1 MERHALPSHCHGIDF
16 YTVCG
21 IIYII
26 KLNIRIRSRYELR
39 PDWLRQRAEIM
50 KKKSETQGSLY
61 KFSSFVVKARWVF
74 IALFLAAVIVC
85 AVFIPGIDV
94 KYDLSSYMPEDS
106 NTNIALEL
114 LKEQFDDKGM
124 AYVMVKGID
133 EQKAQELSAE
143 IANIDGVNIVN
154 YIPESNY
161 NAESK
166 AALYT
171 VILDDY
177 DSTEGAFS
185 AIESIITALDNGGYE
200 NYLTGQSAYSYFTRM
215 ETENSMLTIG
225 IVIVVAILLILLFTS
240 RTYFELVPMLLVF
253 GVSVLLNMGTN
264 AIFPGISYISNLITI
279 VLQLAL
285 SLDYSIILL
294 HRFMEER
301 QRYAD
306 VKQALSVA
314 LSKGI
319 VEILSSS
326 LTTIA
331 GLLSLALMSLPI
343 GVEIG
348 LALAKGI
355 VASLISVIFLMP
367 AILSFSDKPLKKTEH
382 KSFVPKVTR
391 PAKAILKARKVIVPV
406 FLVIVIL
413 SGVGQGF
420 NTYSFNYNGGSMIV
434 SGQTAIKEAGF
445 GTLNTL
451 VLVVPRGDIDKEKQ
465 LIADITLDGGEFDK
479 DGIVND
485 TNINAIAYTQMYGVG
500 FADELGKDEILSSL
514 TPLLGSMDLSG
525 MGITTDNISDMIGI
539 LFDDCYRAQNGLE
552 EGAAVPEGAKLM
564 VADLLDYMTDDIGTD
579 VTALLGGKLFN
590 ALQEA
595 GVEINVG
602 DFLQGDNFATAQTF
616 YSVLSQIRFGID
628 NLRSDDYSRITFTLD
643 AGVED
648 EEVFALL
655 DRLYAGLGDYYEEF
669 YLTGESVAC
678 YDMASYFTTDNMV
691 VCLCSLGFILVILL
705 FTFRNF
711 SLPVILAL
719 AIQGGIWINFVIPF
733 LAGNSVSFIGYLII
747 TAIQMG
753 ATIDYAI
760 VLTNRYRTTKHLYP
774 DRFTAMAEAENAV
787 FSTIITSGSILTIT
801 GFALGIA
808 ASGVVSQL
816 GILLGIGTLASILI
830 VLFILP
836 SLLLVTEKI
845 VDKTNFPKLRKKAA
859 QTAEEGAD
867 DLAES
872 AETETDAKNADA
884 AVFDIDNPAEATP
897 DIAQTTEGGLADDE
911 SNDGSDSGDSEKNQ
925 SE

>member
-1 MERHALPSHCHGIDF
+1 MPCKRGRNF
-16 YTVCG
+16 
-21 IIYII
+21 
-26 KLNIRIRSRYELR
+26 
-39 PDWLRQRAEIM
+39 M
-50 KKKSETQGSLY
+50 KVKSQTQGALY
-61 KFSSFVVKARWVF
+61 KFSGFVVRARWVF
-74 IALFLAAVIVC
+74 IALFLVAIIIC
-85 AVFIPGIDV
+85 AVFIPQIDV
-94 KYDLSSYMPEDS
+94 KYDLSSYMPEES
-106 NTNIALEL
+106 NTNISLQL

-124 AYVMVKGID
+124 AYVMVKGIEED
-133 EQKAQELSAE
+133 TATALSAE
-143 IANIDGVNIVN
+143 IAGIDGVNIVN

-161 NAESK
+161 NAQSK

-177 DSTEGAFS
+177 DSTEGAFA
-185 AIESIITALDNGGYE
+185 AIEGIIDTLDGGGYE
-200 NYLTGQSAYSYFTRM
+200 NYLTGQSAYSYYTRL
-215 ETENSMLTIG
+215 ETEDSMLKIG
-225 IVIVVAILLILLFTS
+225 VVIVVAILLILLFTS
-240 RTYFELVPMLLVF
+240 RTYFELVPMLAVF
-253 GVSVLLNMGTN
+253 GVSVLINMGTN

-301 QRYAD
+301 QVYAD
-306 VKQALSVA
+306 VKQALSAA

-367 AILSFSDKPLKKTEH
+367 ALLSFSDKPLRKTEH
-382 KSFVPKVTR
+382 KSFVPTVTK
-391 PAKAILKARKVIVPV
+391 PAKAILKARKIIVPV

-420 NTYSFNYNGGSMIV
+420 NTYSFNYNAGSMIV
-434 SGQTAIKEAGF
+434 EGQTAIQDAGF

-451 VLVVPRGDIDKEKQ
+451 VVVVPRGDIDKEKQ
-465 LIADITLDGGEFDK
+465 LIADITADGGKFDK
-479 DGIVND
+479 DGIVNN

-500 FADELGKDEILSSL
+500 FADNLTKEEIQTSLGS
-514 TPLLGSMDLSG
+514 LLGSMELSD
-525 MGITTDNISDMIGI
+525 MGITSENVSDMIGI
-539 LFDDCYRAQNGLE
+539 LFDDCYRVQHGLAE
-552 EGAAVPEGAKLM
+552 NAAADAKVM
-564 VADLLDYMTDDIGTD
+564 VADLLDYMTDDIGSSITD
-579 VTALLGGKLFN
+579 LMSSKLFS
-590 ALQEA
+590 ALNQA
-595 GVEINVG
+595 GVTINPF
-602 DFLQGDNFATAQTF
+602 DFLQGDKLAAAESF
-616 YSVLSQIRFGID
+616 YSVLTQVRFGID
-628 NLRSDDYSRITFTLD
+628 NLRSEEYSRITLTLD

-648 EEVFALL
+648 EEVFSLL
-655 DRLYAGLGDYYEEF
+655 DRLYAGMDEYYSEF

-678 YDMASYFTTDNMV
+678 YDMAGYFTTDNMI

-733 LAGNSVSFIGYLII
+733 LAGNSVTFIGYLII

-774 DRFTAMAEAENAV
+774 DRFTAMAESENAV

-808 ASGVVSQL
+808 ASGVVAQL

-836 SLLLVTEKI
+836 SLLLVTEGI
-845 VDKTNFPKLRKKAA
+845 ADRTNFPKRKRKK
-859 QTAEEGAD
+859 
-867 DLAES
+867 S
-872 AETETDAKNADA
+872 
-884 AVFDIDNPAEATP
+884 
-897 DIAQTTEGGLADDE
+897 
-911 SNDGSDSGDSEKNQ
+911 
-925 SE
+925 

>member
-1 MERHALPSHCHGIDF
+1 
-16 YTVCG
+16 
-21 IIYII
+21 
-26 KLNIRIRSRYELR
+26 
-39 PDWLRQRAEIM
+39 M
-50 KKKSETQGSLY
+50 KEKSETQGALY
-61 KFSSFVVKARWVF
+61 NFSSFVVKARWAF
-74 IALFLAAVIVC
+74 IALFLVAVIVC
-85 AVFIPGIDV
+85 AVFIPSIDV

-106 NTNIALEL
+106 NTNIALQL

-133 EQKAQELSAE
+133 EREATEISAQLAG
-143 IANIDGVNIVN
+143 IDCVNMVN
-154 YIPESNY
+154 FIPDSNY

-177 DSTEGAFS
+177 DSTEGAFA
-185 AIESIITALDNGGYE
+185 AIENIINTLNESGRE
-200 NYLTGQSAYSYFTRM
+200 NYLTGQSAYSYYTRL
-215 ETENSMLTIG
+215 ETEDSMLKIG

-240 RTYFELVPMLLVF
+240 RTYFELVPMLAVF

-264 AIFPGISYISNLITI
+264 AIFLGISYISNLITI

-301 QRYAD
+301 QKYCD

-355 VASLISVIFLMP
+355 VASLVSVIFLMP
-367 AILSFSDKPLKKTEH
+367 ALLSFSDKPLKKTEH
-382 KSFVPKVTR
+382 KTFVPTVTK
-391 PAKAILKARKVIVPV
+391 PAKAILKARKIIVPI
-406 FLVIVIL
+406 FLAIVIL

-420 NTYSFNYNGGSMIV
+420 NTYSFNYNSGSMIV
-434 SGQTAIKEAGF
+434 SGQTAIKDAGF

-451 VLVVPRGDIDKEKQ
+451 VLVVPRGDTDKEKQ
-465 LIADITLDGGEFDK
+465 LIADITQDGGKFDK

-485 TNINAIAYTQMYGVG
+485 TAVNAIAYTQMYGVG
-500 FADELGKDEILSSL
+500 FADTLTKEEILSSL
-514 TPLLGSMDLSG
+514 TPLLGGMDLSG
-525 MGITTDNISDMIGI
+525 IGITQENIGDMIGI
-539 LFDDCYRAQNGLE
+539 LFDDCYRAQNAVS
-552 EGAAVPEGAKLM
+552 EGEAVPAGAKLM
-564 VADLLDYMTDDIGTD
+564 VADLLDYMTDDIGSGITS
-579 VTALLGGKLFN
+579 LMSSKLFN
-590 ALQEA
+590 ALKQA
-595 GVEINVG
+595 GVEINPL
-602 DFLQGDNFATAQTF
+602 DFAQGGKLETAMSF

-628 NLRSDDYSRITFTLD
+628 NLRSAEYSRITFTLD
-643 AGVED
+643 TGVED
-648 EEVFALL
+648 EKAFALL
-655 DRLYAGLGDYYEEF
+655 DRLYAGLGEYYEEF

-678 YDMASYFTTDNMV
+678 YDMAEYFTTDNMV

-719 AIQGGIWINFVIPF
+719 AIQGGIWINFAIPF
-733 LAGNSVSFIGYLII
+733 LAGNSVTFIGYLII

-760 VLTNRYRTTKHLYP
+760 VLTNRYRTTRHLYP
-774 DRFTAMAEAENAV
+774 ERYTAMAESENAV

-808 ASGVVSQL
+808 ASGVVAQL

-836 SLLLVTEKI
+836 SMLLVTESWRIRLTSPNCANARQRRKI
-845 VDKTNFPKLRKKAA
+845 RAKALTKA
-859 QTAEEGAD
+859 RR
-867 DLAES
+867 
-872 AETETDAKNADA
+872 
-884 AVFDIDNPAEATP
+884 I
-897 DIAQTTEGGLADDE
+897 
-911 SNDGSDSGDSEKNQ
+911 
-925 SE
+925 

>member
-1 MERHALPSHCHGIDF
+1 
-16 YTVCG
+16 
-21 IIYII
+21 
-26 KLNIRIRSRYELR
+26 
-39 PDWLRQRAEIM
+39 M
-50 KKKSETQGSLY
+50 KEKSETQGALY
-61 KFSSFVVKARWVF
+61 NFSSFVVKARWAF
-74 IALFLAAVIVC
+74 IALFLVAVIVC
-85 AVFIPGIDV
+85 AVFIPSIDV

-106 NTNIALEL
+106 NTNIALQL

-124 AYVMVKGID
+124 AYVMVKGVD
-133 EQKAQELSAE
+133 EREATEISAQLAG
-143 IANIDGVNIVN
+143 IDGVNMVN
-154 YIPESNY
+154 FIPDSNY

-177 DSTEGAFS
+177 DSTEGAFA
-185 AIESIITALDNGGYE
+185 AIENIINTLNEGGRE
-200 NYLTGQSAYSYFTRM
+200 NYLTGQSAYSYYTRL
-215 ETENSMLTIG
+215 ETEDSMLKIG

-240 RTYFELVPMLLVF
+240 RTYFELVPMLAVF

-301 QRYAD
+301 QKYCD

-355 VASLISVIFLMP
+355 VASLVSVIFLMP
-367 AILSFSDKPLKKTEH
+367 ALLSFSDKPLKKTEH
-382 KSFVPKVTR
+382 KTFVPTVTK
-391 PAKAILKARKVIVPV
+391 PAKAILKARKIIVPI
-406 FLVIVIL
+406 FLAIVIL

-420 NTYSFNYNGGSMIV
+420 NTYSFNYNSGSMIV
-434 SGQTAIKEAGF
+434 SGQTAIKDAGF

-451 VLVVPRGDIDKEKQ
+451 VLVVPRGDTDKEKQ
-465 LIADITLDGGEFDK
+465 LIADITQDGGKFDK

-485 TNINAIAYTQMYGVG
+485 TAVNAIAYTQMYGVG
-500 FADELGKDEILSSL
+500 FADTLTKDEILSSL
-514 TPLLGSMDLSG
+514 TPLLGGMDLSG
-525 MGITTDNISDMIGI
+525 IGITQENIGDMIGI
-539 LFDDCYRAQNGLE
+539 LFDECYRAQNAVS
-552 EGAAVPEGAKLM
+552 EGEAVPAGAKLM
-564 VADLLDYMTDDIGTD
+564 VADLLDYMTDDIGSDITS
-579 VTALLGGKLFN
+579 LMSSKLFN
-590 ALQEA
+590 VLKQA
-595 GVEINVG
+595 GVEINPL
-602 DFLQGDNFATAQTF
+602 DFAQGENLETAKSF

-628 NLRSDDYSRITFTLD
+628 NLRSAEYSRITFTLD
-643 AGVED
+643 TGVED
-648 EEVFALL
+648 EKAFALL
-655 DRLYAGLGDYYEEF
+655 DRLYAGLGEYYEEF

-678 YDMASYFTTDNMV
+678 YDMAEYFTTDNMV

-719 AIQGGIWINFVIPF
+719 AIQGGIWINFAIPF
-733 LAGNSVSFIGYLII
+733 LAGNSVTFIGYLII

-760 VLTNRYRTTKHLYP
+760 VLTNRYRTTRHLYP
-774 DRFTAMAEAENAV
+774 DRYTAMAESENAV

-808 ASGVVSQL
+808 ASGVVAQL

-836 SLLLVTEKI
+836 SMLLVTEKLT
-845 VDKTNFPKLRKKAA
+845 DKTNFPKLRKRKAA
-859 QTAEEGAD
+859 ENAGENIDA
-867 DLAES
+867 S
-872 AETETDAKNADA
+872 AENIGETDENEQC
-884 AVFDIDNPAEATP
+884 AVQGDRPL
-897 DIAQTTEGGLADDE
+897 DIA
-911 SNDGSDSGDSEKNQ
+911 DSGGDNLKDFPPKE
-925 SE
+925 

>member
-1 MERHALPSHCHGIDF
+1 
-16 YTVCG
+16 
-21 IIYII
+21 
-26 KLNIRIRSRYELR
+26 
-39 PDWLRQRAEIM
+39 M
-50 KKKSETQGSLY
+50 KEKSETQGALY
-61 KFSSFVVKARWVF
+61 NFSSFVVKARWAF
-74 IALFLAAVIVC
+74 IALFLVAVIVC
-85 AVFIPGIDV
+85 AVFIPSIDV

-106 NTNIALEL
+106 NTNIALQL

-133 EQKAQELSAE
+133 EREATEISAQLAG
-143 IANIDGVNIVN
+143 IDGVNMVN
-154 YIPESNY
+154 FIPDSNY

-177 DSTEGAFS
+177 DSTEGAFA
-185 AIESIITALDNGGYE
+185 AIENIINTLDESGRE
-200 NYLTGQSAYSYFTRM
+200 NYLTGQSAYSYYTRL
-215 ETENSMLTIG
+215 ETEDSMLKIG

-240 RTYFELVPMLLVF
+240 RTYFELVPMLAVF

-301 QRYAD
+301 QKYCD

-355 VASLISVIFLMP
+355 VASLVSVIFLMP
-367 AILSFSDKPLKKTEH
+367 ALLSFSDKPLKKTEH
-382 KSFVPKVTR
+382 KTFVPTVTK
-391 PAKAILKARKVIVPV
+391 PAKAILKARKIIVPI

-420 NTYSFNYNGGSMIV
+420 NTYSFNYNSGSMIV
-434 SGQTAIKEAGF
+434 SGQTAIKDAGF

-451 VLVVPRGDIDKEKQ
+451 VLVVPRGDTDKEKQ
-465 LIADITLDGGEFDK
+465 LIADITQDGGKFDK

-485 TNINAIAYTQMYGVG
+485 TAVNAIAYTQMYGVG
-500 FADELGKDEILSSL
+500 FADTLTKDEILSSL
-514 TPLLGSMDLSG
+514 TPLLGGMDLSG
-525 MGITTDNISDMIGI
+525 IGITQENIGDMIGI
-539 LFDDCYRAQNGLE
+539 LFDECYRTQNAVS
-552 EGAAVPEGAKLM
+552 EGEAVPAGAKLM
-564 VADLLDYMTDDIGTD
+564 VADLLDYMTDDIGSGITS
-579 VTALLGGKLFN
+579 LMSSKLFN
-590 ALQEA
+590 ALKQA
-595 GVEINVG
+595 GVEINPL
-602 DFLQGDNFATAQTF
+602 DFAQGENLETAKSF

-628 NLRSDDYSRITFTLD
+628 NLRSAEYSRITFTLD
-643 AGVED
+643 TGVED
-648 EEVFALL
+648 EKAFALL
-655 DRLYAGLGDYYEEF
+655 DRLYAGLGEYYEEF

-678 YDMASYFTTDNMV
+678 YDMAEYFTTDNMV

-719 AIQGGIWINFVIPF
+719 AIQGGIWINFAIPF
-733 LAGNSVSFIGYLII
+733 LAGNSVTFIGYLII

-760 VLTNRYRTTKHLYP
+760 VLTNRYRTTRHLYP
-774 DRFTAMAEAENAV
+774 DRYTAMAESENAV

-808 ASGVVSQL
+808 ASGVVAQL

-836 SLLLVTEKI
+836 SMLLVTEKLT
-845 VDKTNFPKLRKKAA
+845 DKTNFPKLRKRKAA
-859 QTAEEGAD
+859 E
-867 DLAES
+867 
-872 AETETDAKNADA
+872 NA
-884 AVFDIDNPAEATP
+884 
-897 DIAQTTEGGLADDE
+897 GE
-911 SNDGSDSGDSEKNQ
+911 SNDASAENIGETDENEQCAVQGDRPLDIADSGGDNLKDLPPKE
-925 SE
+925 

>member
-1 MERHALPSHCHGIDF
+1 
-16 YTVCG
+16 
-21 IIYII
+21 
-26 KLNIRIRSRYELR
+26 
-39 PDWLRQRAEIM
+39 M
-50 KKKSETQGSLY
+50 KEKSETQGALY
-61 KFSSFVVKARWVF
+61 NFSSFVVKARWAF
-74 IALFLAAVIVC
+74 IALFLVAVIVC
-85 AVFIPGIDV
+85 AVFIPSIDV

-106 NTNIALEL
+106 NTNIALQL

-124 AYVMVKGID
+124 AYVMVKGVD
-133 EQKAQELSAE
+133 EREATEISAQLAG
-143 IANIDGVNIVN
+143 IDGVNMVN
-154 YIPESNY
+154 FIPDSNY

-177 DSTEGAFS
+177 DSTEGAFA
-185 AIESIITALDNGGYE
+185 AIENIINTLDESGRE
-200 NYLTGQSAYSYFTRM
+200 NYLTGQSAYSYYTRL
-215 ETENSMLTIG
+215 ETEDSMLKIG

-240 RTYFELVPMLLVF
+240 RTYFELVPMLAVF

-301 QRYAD
+301 QKYCD

-355 VASLISVIFLMP
+355 VASLVSVIFLMP
-367 AILSFSDKPLKKTEH
+367 ALLSFSDKPLKKTEH
-382 KSFVPKVTR
+382 KTFVPTVTK
-391 PAKAILKARKVIVPV
+391 PAKAILKARKIIVPI
-406 FLVIVIL
+406 FLAIVIL

-420 NTYSFNYNGGSMIV
+420 NTYSFNYNSGSMIV
-434 SGQTAIKEAGF
+434 SGQTAIKDAGF

-451 VLVVPRGDIDKEKQ
+451 VLVVPRGDTDKEKQ
-465 LIADITLDGGEFDK
+465 LIADITQDGGKFDK

-485 TNINAIAYTQMYGVG
+485 TAVNAIAYTQMYGVG
-500 FADELGKDEILSSL
+500 FADTLTKDEILSSL
-514 TPLLGSMDLSG
+514 TPLLGGMDLSG
-525 MGITTDNISDMIGI
+525 IGITQENIGDMIGI
-539 LFDDCYRAQNGLE
+539 LFDECYRAQNAVS
-552 EGAAVPEGAKLM
+552 EGEAVPAGAKLM
-564 VADLLDYMTDDIGTD
+564 VADLLDYMTDDIGSGITS
-579 VTALLGGKLFN
+579 LMSSKLFN
-590 ALQEA
+590 ALKQA
-595 GVEINVG
+595 GVEINPL
-602 DFLQGDNFATAQTF
+602 DFAQGENLETAKSF

-628 NLRSDDYSRITFTLD
+628 NLRSAEYSRITFTLD
-643 AGVED
+643 TGVED
-648 EEVFALL
+648 EKAFALL
-655 DRLYAGLGDYYEEF
+655 DRLYADLGEYYEEF

-678 YDMASYFTTDNMV
+678 YDMAEYFTTDNMV

-719 AIQGGIWINFVIPF
+719 AIQGGIWINFAIPF
-733 LAGNSVSFIGYLII
+733 LAGNSVTFIGYLII

-760 VLTNRYRTTKHLYP
+760 VLTNRYRTTRHLYP
-774 DRFTAMAEAENAV
+774 DRYTAMAESENAV

-808 ASGVVSQL
+808 ASGVVAQL

-836 SLLLVTEKI
+836 SMLLVTEKLT
-845 VDKTNFPKLRKKAA
+845 DKTNFPKLRKRKAA
-859 QTAEEGAD
+859 ENAGENTDA
-867 DLAES
+867 S
-872 AETETDAKNADA
+872 AENIGETDENEQC
-884 AVFDIDNPAEATP
+884 AVQGDRPL
-897 DIAQTTEGGLADDE
+897 DIA
-911 SNDGSDSGDSEKNQ
+911 DSGGDNLKDFPPKE
-925 SE
+925 

>member
-1 MERHALPSHCHGIDF
+1 MPCKRGRNF
-16 YTVCG
+16 
-21 IIYII
+21 
-26 KLNIRIRSRYELR
+26 
-39 PDWLRQRAEIM
+39 M
-50 KKKSETQGSLY
+50 KVKSQTQGALY
-61 KFSSFVVKARWVF
+61 KFSGFVVRARWVF
-74 IALFLAAVIVC
+74 IALFLVAIIIC
-85 AVFIPGIDV
+85 AVFIPQIDV
-94 KYDLSSYMPEDS
+94 KYDLSSYMPEES
-106 NTNIALEL
+106 NTNISLQL

-124 AYVMVKGID
+124 AYVMVKGIEED
-133 EQKAQELSAE
+133 TATALSAE
-143 IANIDGVNIVN
+143 IAGIDGVNIVN

-161 NAESK
+161 NAQSK

-177 DSTEGAFS
+177 DSTEGAFA
-185 AIESIITALDNGGYE
+185 AIEGIIDTLDGGGYE
-200 NYLTGQSAYSYFTRM
+200 NYLTGQSAYSYYTRL
-215 ETENSMLTIG
+215 ETEDSMLKIG
-225 IVIVVAILLILLFTS
+225 VVIVVAILLILLFTS
-240 RTYFELVPMLLVF
+240 RTYFELVPMLAVF
-253 GVSVLLNMGTN
+253 GVSVLINMGTN

-301 QRYAD
+301 QVYAD
-306 VKQALSVA
+306 VKQALSAA

-367 AILSFSDKPLKKTEH
+367 ALLSFSDKPLRKTEH
-382 KSFVPKVTR
+382 KSFVPTVTK
-391 PAKAILKARKVIVPV
+391 PAKAILKARKIIVPV

-420 NTYSFNYNGGSMIV
+420 NTYSFNYNAGSMIV
-434 SGQTAIKEAGF
+434 EGQTAIQDAGF

-451 VLVVPRGDIDKEKQ
+451 VVVVPRGDIDKEKQ
-465 LIADITLDGGEFDK
+465 LIADITADGGKFDK
-479 DGIVND
+479 DGIVNN

-500 FADELGKDEILSSL
+500 FADNLTKEEIQTSLGS
-514 TPLLGSMDLSG
+514 LLGSMDLSDI
-525 MGITTDNISDMIGI
+525 GITSENVSDMIGI
-539 LFDDCYRAQNGLE
+539 LFDECYRVQHGLAE
-552 EGAAVPEGAKLM
+552 NAAADAKVM
-564 VADLLDYMTDDIGTD
+564 VADLLDYMTDDIGSSITD
-579 VTALLGGKLFN
+579 LMSSKLFS
-590 ALQEA
+590 ALNQA
-595 GVEINVG
+595 GVTINPF
-602 DFLQGDNFATAQTF
+602 DFLQGDKLAAAESF
-616 YSVLSQIRFGID
+616 YSVLTQVRFGID
-628 NLRSDDYSRITFTLD
+628 NLRSEEYSRITLTLD

-648 EEVFALL
+648 EEVFSLL
-655 DRLYAGLGDYYEEF
+655 DRLYAGMGEYYSEF

-678 YDMASYFTTDNMV
+678 YDMAGYFTTDNMI

-733 LAGNSVSFIGYLII
+733 LAGNSVTFIGYLII

-774 DRFTAMAEAENAV
+774 DRFTAMAESENAV

-808 ASGVVSQL
+808 ASGVVAQL

-836 SLLLVTEKI
+836 SLLLVTEGI
-845 VDKTNFPKLRKKAA
+845 ADRTNFPKRKRKK
-859 QTAEEGAD
+859 
-867 DLAES
+867 S
-872 AETETDAKNADA
+872 
-884 AVFDIDNPAEATP
+884 
-897 DIAQTTEGGLADDE
+897 
-911 SNDGSDSGDSEKNQ
+911 
-925 SE
+925 

>member
-1 MERHALPSHCHGIDF
+1 MPCKRGRNF
-16 YTVCG
+16 
-21 IIYII
+21 
-26 KLNIRIRSRYELR
+26 
-39 PDWLRQRAEIM
+39 M
-50 KKKSETQGSLY
+50 KVKSQTQGALY
-61 KFSSFVVKARWVF
+61 KFSGFVVRARWVF
-74 IALFLAAVIVC
+74 IALFLVAIIIC
-85 AVFIPGIDV
+85 AVFIPQIDV
-94 KYDLSSYMPEDS
+94 KYDLSSYMPEES
-106 NTNIALEL
+106 NTNISLQL

-124 AYVMVKGID
+124 AYVMVKGIEED
-133 EQKAQELSAE
+133 TATALSAE
-143 IANIDGVNIVN
+143 IAGIDGVNIVN

-161 NAESK
+161 NAQSK

-177 DSTEGAFS
+177 DSTEGAFA
-185 AIESIITALDNGGYE
+185 AIEGIIDTLDGGGYE
-200 NYLTGQSAYSYFTRM
+200 NYLTGQSAYSYYTRL
-215 ETENSMLTIG
+215 ETEDSMLKIG
-225 IVIVVAILLILLFTS
+225 VVIVVAILLILLFTS
-240 RTYFELVPMLLVF
+240 RTYFELVPMLAVF
-253 GVSVLLNMGTN
+253 GVSVLINMGTN

-301 QRYAD
+301 QVYAD
-306 VKQALSVA
+306 VKQALSAA

-367 AILSFSDKPLKKTEH
+367 ALLSFSDKPLRKTEH
-382 KSFVPKVTR
+382 KSFVPTVTK
-391 PAKAILKARKVIVPV
+391 PAKAILKARKIIVPV

-420 NTYSFNYNGGSMIV
+420 NTYSFNYNAGSMIV
-434 SGQTAIKEAGF
+434 EGQTAIQDAGF

-451 VLVVPRGDIDKEKQ
+451 VVVVPRGDIDKEKQ
-465 LIADITLDGGEFDK
+465 LITDITADGGKFDK
-479 DGIVND
+479 DGIVNN

-500 FADELGKDEILSSL
+500 FADNLTKEEIQTSLGS
-514 TPLLGSMDLSG
+514 LLGSMDLSD
-525 MGITTDNISDMIGI
+525 MGITSENVSDMIGI
-539 LFDDCYRAQNGLE
+539 LFDDCYRVQHGSAEN
-552 EGAAVPEGAKLM
+552 AAADAKVM
-564 VADLLDYMTDDIGTD
+564 VADLLDYMTDDIGSSITD
-579 VTALLGGKLFN
+579 LMSSKLFS
-590 ALQEA
+590 ALNQA
-595 GVEINVG
+595 GVTINPL
-602 DFLQGDNFATAQTF
+602 DFLQGDKLAAAESF
-616 YSVLSQIRFGID
+616 YSVLTQVRFGID
-628 NLRSDDYSRITFTLD
+628 NLRSEEYSRITLTLD

-648 EEVFALL
+648 EEVFSLL
-655 DRLYAGLGDYYEEF
+655 DRLYAGMGEYYSEF

-678 YDMASYFTTDNMV
+678 YDMAGYFTTDNMI

-733 LAGNSVSFIGYLII
+733 LAGNSVTFIGYLII

-774 DRFTAMAEAENAV
+774 DRFTAMAESENAV

-808 ASGVVSQL
+808 ASGVVAQL

-836 SLLLVTEKI
+836 SLLLVTEGI
-845 VDKTNFPKLRKKAA
+845 ADRTNFPKRKRKK
-859 QTAEEGAD
+859 
-867 DLAES
+867 S
-872 AETETDAKNADA
+872 
-884 AVFDIDNPAEATP
+884 
-897 DIAQTTEGGLADDE
+897 
-911 SNDGSDSGDSEKNQ
+911 
-925 SE
+925 

>member
-1 MERHALPSHCHGIDF
+1 M
-16 YTVCG
+16 
-21 IIYII
+21 
-26 KLNIRIRSRYELR
+26 
-39 PDWLRQRAEIM
+39 
-50 KKKSETQGSLY
+50 
-61 KFSSFVVKARWVF
+61 
-74 IALFLAAVIVC
+74 
-85 AVFIPGIDV
+85 
-94 KYDLSSYMPEDS
+94 
-106 NTNIALEL
+106 
-114 LKEQFDDKGM
+114 
-124 AYVMVKGID
+124 
-133 EQKAQELSAE
+133 
-143 IANIDGVNIVN
+143 
-154 YIPESNY
+154 
-161 NAESK
+161 
-166 AALYT
+166 
-171 VILDDY
+171 
-177 DSTEGAFS
+177 
-185 AIESIITALDNGGYE
+185 
-200 NYLTGQSAYSYFTRM
+200 
-215 ETENSMLTIG
+215 
-225 IVIVVAILLILLFTS
+225 
-240 RTYFELVPMLLVF
+240 
-253 GVSVLLNMGTN
+253 
-264 AIFPGISYISNLITI
+264 
-279 VLQLAL
+279 
-285 SLDYSIILL
+285 
-294 HRFMEER
+294 
-301 QRYAD
+301 
-306 VKQALSVA
+306 
-314 LSKGI
+314 
-319 VEILSSS
+319 
-326 LTTIA
+326 
-331 GLLSLALMSLPI
+331 
-343 GVEIG
+343 
-348 LALAKGI
+348 
-355 VASLISVIFLMP
+355 
-367 AILSFSDKPLKKTEH
+367 
-382 KSFVPKVTR
+382 
-391 PAKAILKARKVIVPV
+391 
-406 FLVIVIL
+406 
-413 SGVGQGF
+413 
-420 NTYSFNYNGGSMIV
+420 
-434 SGQTAIKEAGF
+434 
-445 GTLNTL
+445 
-451 VLVVPRGDIDKEKQ
+451 
-465 LIADITLDGGEFDK
+465 
-479 DGIVND
+479 
-485 TNINAIAYTQMYGVG
+485 
-500 FADELGKDEILSSL
+500 
-514 TPLLGSMDLSG
+514 
-525 MGITTDNISDMIGI
+525 
-539 LFDDCYRAQNGLE
+539 
-552 EGAAVPEGAKLM
+552 PEGAKLM

-579 VTALLGGKLFN
+579 VTALLGGKLFK

-845 VDKTNFPKLRKKAA
+845 VDKTNFPKLRKRAA
-859 QTAEEGAD
+859 QTAEEIAD

-897 DIAQTTEGGLADDE
+897 DIAQTTEGGSADDE